1 MAVCDS
7 NAPEKKQAEA
17 AAVEFSRLFWI
28 CIYFI
33 ADVLFPCVLNTLK
46 KMNCLVIALGLGYEM
61 EQL

>member
-33 ADVLFPCVLNTLK
+33 ADVLFHMCVEYIK
-46 KMNCLVIALGLGYEM
+46 KKWTAL
-61 EQL
+61 